1 MGFFKTF
8 IFIFLLYW
16 MFTST
21 SSMVGVRSIYE
32 ILCVVLLFTGA
43 VIGLLAFFMMAGN
56 TSYISV
62 VASYSLLI
70 VGTSL
75 LFGYTLHN
83 LYNINKNALNDK
95 KVGIVRTFLIYV
107 FPFILMALNLGYL
120 LYLITVNKSIV
131 TSANMNNDYSIFS
144 KIFIIL
150 TILQTSMLYYSINT
164 SKNGQMNPVYNS
176 FIVLISIIN
185 FYIIRIIKI
194 VIVDYPVDC
203 ITCQT
208 PAPAQPSSTSSS
220 TSLSTSLSKSMAST
234 SKSLSSTSSSI
245 SKLT

>member
-56 TSYISV
+56 TSYMSV

-83 LYNINKNALNDK
+83 LYNINKNVLDK
-95 KVGIVRTFLIYV
+95 ILGQVPSWLETPETSFSAVAVSRRNGANSPMIPIQK
-107 FPFILMALNLGYL
+107 FI
-120 LYLITVNKSIV
+120 SE
-131 TSANMNNDYSIFS
+131 
-144 KIFIIL
+144 IL
-150 TILQTSMLYYSINT
+150 TQL
-164 SKNGQMNPVYNS
+164 
-176 FIVLISIIN
+176 
-185 FYIIRIIKI
+185 
-194 VIVDYPVDC
+194 VD
-203 ITCQT
+203 
-208 PAPAQPSSTSSS
+208 A
-220 TSLSTSLSKSMAST
+220 K
-234 SKSLSSTSSSI
+234 
-245 SKLT
+245 

>member
-1 MGFFKTF
+1 
-8 IFIFLLYW
+8 
-16 MFTST
+16 
-21 SSMVGVRSIYE
+21 MVGVRSIYE

-43 VIGLLAFFMMAGN
+43 VIGLLAFFMMSGN
-56 TSYISV
+56 TSYMSV

-83 LYNINKNALNDK
+83 LYNINKNGLNDK
-95 KVGIVRTFLIYV
+95 KEGLVRILFLYV
-107 FPFILMALNLGYL
+107 VPFILMVLNQGYL

-131 TSANMNNDYSIFS
+131 TSANINNDYSIFS

-150 TILQTSMLYYSINT
+150 TIIQTSMLYYSINT
-164 SKNGQMNPVYNS
+164 SKNGKIINPVYNS
-176 FIVLISIIN
+176 LIVLISIIN

-203 ITCQT
+203 ITCPLPPPVQSSST
-208 PAPAQPSSTSSS
+208 TTTSTTSSSSSSTSS
-220 TSLSTSLSKSMAST
+220 
-234 SKSLSSTSSSI
+234 
-245 SKLT
+245 

>member
-8 IFIFLLYW
+8 IFLFLLYW

-21 SSMVGVRSIYE
+21 SSMVGVKSIYE
-32 ILCVVLLFTGA
+32 ILCVVLLFSGALTGL
-43 VIGLLAFFMMAGN
+43 IAFFMMSGT
-56 TSYISV
+56 TSYMSV

-70 VGTSL
+70 VGTSF

-83 LYNINKNALNDK
+83 LYNYNKVNEK
-95 KVGIVRTFLIYV
+95 KESLVRILFLYV
-107 FPFILMALNLGYL
+107 VPFILMVLNLGYL

-131 TSANMNNDYSIFS
+131 TNTNINNDYSIFS

-164 SKNGQMNPVYNS
+164 SKNGKISNPMYNS
-176 FIVLISIIN
+176 LIVLMSIVN

-203 ITCQT
+203 ITCPLPPQ
-208 PAPAQPSSTSSS
+208 AQPSSTTSSTTSSS
-220 TSLSTSLSKSMAST
+220 T
-234 SKSLSSTSSSI
+234 TSSS
-245 SKLT
+245 

>member
-1 MGFFKTF
+1 
-8 IFIFLLYW
+8 
-16 MFTST
+16 
-21 SSMVGVRSIYE
+21 MVGVRSIYE

-56 TSYISV
+56 TSYMSV

-83 LYNINKNALNDK
+83 LYNINKNGLNEK
-95 KVGIVRTFLIYV
+95 KESLVKILFLYV
-107 FPFILMALNLGYL
+107 VPFILMVLNLGYL

-131 TSANMNNDYSIFS
+131 TSGNLNNDYSIFS

-150 TILQTSMLYYSINT
+150 TIIQTSMLYYSINT
-164 SKNGQMNPVYNS
+164 SKNGKIINPVYNS
-176 FIVLISIIN
+176 LIVLISVIN

-203 ITCQT
+203 ITCPLPPQ
-208 PAPAQPSSTSSS
+208 AQPSSTTTS
-220 TSLSTSLSKSMAST
+220 TT
-234 SKSLSSTSSSI
+234 TSSS
-245 SKLT
+245 S